1 MTLFLFWTWDQ
12 LDPEEGYGRD
22 GVFVITDSV
31 LAYYQD
37 RIRILSLRAF
47 ADQHHSFLKMKV
59 LAIFKVLFNSVIG
72 LLSITILTLQ
82 L

>member
-1 MTLFLFWTWDQ
+1 MF
-12 LDPEEGYGRD
+12 
-22 GVFVITDSV
+22 TDSV

-59 LAIFKVLFNSVIG
+59 LAISLIQLGDRALEHNYLDFTTLERGGFPRKGILF
-72 LLSITILTLQ
+72 LILT
-82 L
+82 